1 MQIASLK
8 VSAVADLLKKFII
21 TERDAKKSKPEA
33 TSGSNTKVD
42 CETQTEENSR
52 QRDCANADGQETL
65 RRLEEKYLICAMYLC
80 HYL

>member
-1 MQIASLK
+1 
-8 VSAVADLLKKFII
+8 VLKKFI
-21 TERDAKKSKPEA
+21 TKKKDTKKSKPEA